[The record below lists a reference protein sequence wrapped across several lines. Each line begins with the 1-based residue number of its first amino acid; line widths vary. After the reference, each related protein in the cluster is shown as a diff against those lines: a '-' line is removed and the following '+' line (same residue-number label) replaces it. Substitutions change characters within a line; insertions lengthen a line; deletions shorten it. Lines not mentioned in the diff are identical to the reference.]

1 MSLTITSHFR
11 SKMESTNPSSII
23 RKFTFNN
30 SDLSSKVIQYPTIT
44 REVGDITGES
54 LSFDIE
60 NASQSFNSLNTNR
73 SQLLKT
79 GIFEYGFSTES
90 GTNDVVQLFG
100 GELTKVNLWEGKG
113 KLLFDNKLTKLKR
126 RRAGSSQTPASYTSS
141 AYNPADIV
149 WWICTSYAGLST
161 TADSSNP
168 DIDYTSWS
176 AWKTILTNDAVLV
189 HAHFEGDGI
198 LNILE
203 TVQRLTDSFI
213 YSSGDNKIYFTRWFG
228 ASSYT
233 VTLNDSYISGKVDY
247 ELYTDSILNKVTV
260 QMSYNT
266 EQSTWA
272 GQVVQVNTV
281 SVGSYGIF
289 EAIYDDTNVW
299 HINSVSAMNLAQR
312 IIYRRGNANAVIKC
326 KTPLR
331 FLDIEFGD
339 DIEFESQVYSI
350 SNKILS
356 LKKYG
361 INIET
366 AIMTLE
372 MDEGYGRGGGR
383 WYGFR
388 LDDNYNGLLDQSYN
402 PLF

>member
-161 TADSSNP
+161 TADS
-168 DIDYTSWS
+168 
-176 AWKTILTNDAVLV
+176 
-189 HAHFEGDGI
+189 
-198 LNILE
+198 
-203 TVQRLTDSFI
+203 
-213 YSSGDNKIYFTRWFG
+213 
-228 ASSYT
+228 
-233 VTLNDSYISGKVDY
+233 
-247 ELYTDSILNKVTV
+247 ILNKVTV

-289 EAIYDDTNVW
+289 EAIYDDTNIW

-331 FLDIEFGD
+331 FLDIDFGD

-383 WYGFR
+383 GDGFR
-388 LDDNYNGLLDQSYN
+388 LDDNYNGLFDPRYN
-402 PLF
+402 STFLNF

>member
-1 MSLTITSHFR
+1 
-11 SKMESTNPSSII
+11 
-23 RKFTFNN
+23 
-30 SDLSSKVIQYPTIT
+30 
-44 REVGDITGES
+44 
-54 LSFDIE
+54 
-60 NASQSFNSLNTNR
+60 
-73 SQLLKT
+73 
-79 GIFEYGFSTES
+79 
-90 GTNDVVQLFG
+90 
-100 GELTKVNLWEGKG
+100 
-113 KLLFDNKLTKLKR
+113 
-126 RRAGSSQTPASYTSS
+126 
-141 AYNPADIV
+141 
-149 WWICTSYAGLST
+149 
-161 TADSSNP
+161 
-168 DIDYTSWS
+168 
-176 AWKTILTNDAVLV
+176 
-189 HAHFEGDGI
+189 
-198 LNILE
+198 
-203 TVQRLTDSFI
+203 
-213 YSSGDNKIYFTRWFG
+213 
-228 ASSYT
+228 
-233 VTLNDSYISGKVDY
+233 
-247 ELYTDSILNKVTV
+247 
-260 QMSYNT
+260 MSYNT

-272 GQVVQVNTV
+272 GQVIEVNTA